1 MVRKCLCGFP
11 LGEKCTIL
19 VSDTNK
25 KKWGGFTRVKSCC
38 ACKVS
43 ALPSCCC
50 KLKIALKKTSL
61 QKFEKLNLNLKKKK
75 KKKLERRLL
84 KNLNIFAVFILKM
97 DLVKKINFS
106 T

>member
-38 ACKVS
+38 ACKIS

-50 KLKIALKKTSL
+50 KLKIALKKMSL
-61 QKFEKLNLNLKKKK
+61 QKFEKLNLNLKKKTK
-75 KKKLERRLL
+75 K
-84 KNLNIFAVFILKM
+84 N
-97 DLVKKINFS
+97 
-106 T
+106 